1 MGQATVKKL
10 SVQPGMEMSDYRLLL
25 KSLGRETALTS
36 WELLKI
42 TVPVVILTKILEES
56 GGIVCLSNLLE
67 PVMGLV
73 GLPGALGIVWATAIL
88 TSLYG
93 AMAVF
98 AVLSPDLHLSIA
110 QTTVLCSLMLIAHS
124 LPLEL
129 SISRKAGAGF
139 AVMGVLRLTGALF
152 FGFVLNSIS
161 SSLHFWQEPA
171 SLLFKGRQ
179 RSLGLAQWGV
189 EQIWNLL
196 LLVGVIFCIIVI
208 MRLLRAAG
216 VLALLERYLAPVLPF
231 LGMSRQAAPLTVVGM
246 VMGISYGGA
255 LIIREATSGRLERME
270 IFNSLALMGLSHSL
284 VEDTLLMLAMGS
296 SLLGILWGR
305 LLFSCIAIF
314 ILVRVMKRWGIAGGT
329 CG

>member
-1 MGQATVKKL
+1 MTAKKL
-10 SVQPGMEMSDYRLLL
+10 PAQRGIEMSDYRVFL
-25 KSLGRETALTS
+25 KSLGQETVITS
-36 WELLKI
+36 WELVKI

-56 GGIVCLSNLLE
+56 GGIVYLSNLLE

-73 GLPGALGIVWATAIL
+73 GLPGALGIVWATAIM

-152 FGFVLNSIS
+152 FGFVLNIIS
-161 SSLHFWQEPA
+161 TSLHIWQEPA
-171 SLLFKGRQ
+171 SLLFQGRKKSF
-179 RSLGLAQWGV
+179 SLVQWGV
-189 EQIWNLL
+189 DQMWNLL
-196 LLVGVIFCIIVI
+196 LLVGVIFCIVVI
-208 MRLLRAAG
+208 MRLLRATG
-216 VLALLERYLAPVLPF
+216 VLALLERFRAPVLPSR
-231 LGMSRQAAPLTVVGM
+231 GMSRQAAPLTVVGM

-255 LIIREATSGRLERME
+255 LIIREATSGRLGRME

-284 VEDTLLMLAMGS
+284 VEDTLLMMAMGS

-305 LLFSCIAIF
+305 LLFSFIVIF
-314 ILVRVMKRWGIAGGT
+314 FLVRAMKRWVITGRN
-329 CG
+329 CR

>member
-1 MGQATVKKL
+1 MP
-10 SVQPGMEMSDYRLLL
+10 VQTGVEMPEYRLLL
-25 KSLGRETALTS
+25 RSLGQETVMTS

-42 TVPVVILTKILEES
+42 TVPVLILTKILEES
-56 GGIVCLSNLLE
+56 GGIGYLSNLLE
-67 PVMGLV
+67 PVMVLV
-73 GLPGALGIVWATAIL
+73 GLPGALGIVWATAMS

-98 AVLSPDLHLSIA
+98 AVLSPDLHLTIA
-110 QTTVLCSLMLIAHS
+110 QTTVLCSLMLLAHS

-139 AVMGVLRLTGALF
+139 AVMGMLRLTGALL
-152 FGFVLNSIS
+152 FGFVLNIICT
-161 SSLHFWQEPA
+161 SLHIWQEPA
-171 SLLFKGRQ
+171 VLLFQGGQK
-179 RSLGLAQWGV
+179 SSTLGQWGV
-189 EQIWNLL
+189 DQAWNLL

-216 VLALLERYLAPVLPF
+216 VLALLEGFLAPVLPW

-246 VMGISYGGA
+246 VMGISYGGG
-255 LIIREATSGRLERME
+255 LIIREAGSGRLGRLE

-296 SLLGILWGR
+296 SLMGILWGR
-305 LLFSCIAIF
+305 LLFSFMVIF
-314 ILVRVMKRWGIAGGT
+314 FLVRVMKWWGGACVNRGGPSLE
-329 CG
+329 

>member
-1 MGQATVKKL
+1 
-10 SVQPGMEMSDYRLLL
+10 MSEYRVLL
-25 KSLGRETALTS
+25 KSLGRETVLTS

-98 AVLSPDLHLSIA
+98 AVLSPDLHLSIG

-152 FGFVLNSIS
+152 FGFVLNSIAT
-161 SSLHFWQEPA
+161 SLHIWQEPA

-179 RSLGLAQWGV
+179 RSLALAQWGV

-216 VLALLERYLAPVLPF
+216 ILALLEGFLAPVLPF

-246 VMGISYGGA
+246 VMGLSYGGA
-255 LIIREATSGRLERME
+255 LIIREATSGRLERLE

-305 LLFSCIAIF
+305 LLFSCLAIF
-314 ILVRVMKRWGIAGGT
+314 FLVRVMNRWRGAGRP